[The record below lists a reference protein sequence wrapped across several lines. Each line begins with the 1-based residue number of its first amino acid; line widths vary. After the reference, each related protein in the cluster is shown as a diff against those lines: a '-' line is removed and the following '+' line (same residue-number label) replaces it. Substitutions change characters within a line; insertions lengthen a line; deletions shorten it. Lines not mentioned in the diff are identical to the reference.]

1 MRNTCLYYCDLP
13 PHPGSRNHSSKH
25 ISPSELEILFLK
37 LSWLPGFFFSISK
50 PRIWTSLPEG
60 FYFLRSGGCFL
71 VCILCVC
78 REENFTLL
86 DFLVWRKKGKVH
98 RCPRDGAVSP
108 QSWWTGIPRKEE
120 PEKDPIQ
127 TATKPVSWGPGGFP
141 GDTRGKEST
150 CQSRKCERRGFDPWV
165 GRIPWRRAWQ
175 PTPVFLPGESHEQR
189 NLVGSTVHRLL
200 KSQTQLKWLSTQHVS
215 LQYVFYQAF
224 FSDVREKFKKNS
236 FYWMTSMTFV
246 HWCNFIS
253 WSLNE

>member
-1 MRNTCLYYCDLP
+1 VRNTCLYYCDLP
-13 PHPGSRNHSSKH
+13 PPPGSCNHSSKH

-37 LSWLPGFFFSISK
+37 LSWLLGFFFCISK

-120 PEKDPIQ
+120 PDKDPIQ
-127 TATKPVSWGPGGFP
+127 MATKPVFWGPGGSQVTLVVKNP
-141 GDTRGKEST
+141 PANAGNVRD
-150 CQSRKCERRGFDPWV
+150 
-165 GRIPWRRAWQ
+165 
-175 PTPVFLPGESHEQR
+175 
-189 NLVGSTVHRLL
+189 VGSIHG
-200 KSQTQLKWLSTQHVS
+200 SGGSPGGGHGNP
-215 LQYVFYQAF
+215 LQYSCLENPMDKGTWRVLL
-224 FSDVREKFKKNS
+224 SIGS
-236 FYWMTSMTFV
+236 
-246 HWCNFIS
+246 
-253 WSLNE
+253 